1 MSSLRNAVNRR
12 VHRER
17 DQLEDRKHRYG
28 LLEKHKDYR
37 LRAQDHNK
45 KKAQLKSLRK
55 KAEDRNEDEFY
66 FGMLSRKGPATALS
80 SGGKSKKW
88 DGTVAGDRG
97 NRALDTDVVRL
108 LKTQDMGYVRSA
120 RNVARKE
127 VRALEER
134 VIALGGDGGDLVEE
148 DEGDDD
154 DDMDLDLDLEDGV
167 AGAKKKNKN
176 GPATKSKKIVFSDG
190 RDERADQIRQD
201 TGGQSPAEGDD
212 EEEEEEQKKAPAGQ
226 DPGKLAAEQKKK
238 RLLAKLKRR
247 LQSSRKKQSVLAKAE
262 YELEIQRA
270 KMAKTAT
277 IGGVTKKGK
286 KFKVR
291 ERKR

>member
-17 DQLEDRKHRYG
+17 DQLQDRKNRYG

-37 LRAQDHNK
+37 LRAQDHNR

-80 SGGKSKKW
+80 SGSKRW

-97 NRALDTDVVRL
+97 NKALDINVVRL
-108 LKTQDMGYVRSA
+108 LKTQDMGYIRSVRNIA
-120 RNVARKE
+120 MKE
-127 VRALEER
+127 VRTLEER
-134 VIALGGDGGDLVEE
+134 VIALGGDIDNLLNNEDEE
-148 DEGDDD
+148 DEE
-154 DDMDLDLDLEDGV
+154 DDMDMDFDFGDELSG
-167 AGAKKKNKN
+167 KKKPAQKN
-176 GPATKSKKIVFSDG
+176 KKIIFADG
-190 RDERADQIRQD
+190 EDERESRIQQNME
-201 TGGQSPAEGDD
+201 QESPEEDD
-212 EEEEEEQKKAPAGQ
+212 EGPKGDNPEKLRTEQKQ
-226 DPGKLAAEQKKK
+226 KLLEKLQR
-238 RLLAKLKRR
+238 RLLNA
-247 LQSSRKKQSVLAKAE
+247 RKKQRVLAQAE
-262 YELEIQRA
+262 QELEIQRA
-270 KMAKTAT
+270 RMAKTAT
-277 IGGVTKKGK
+277 IGGVTKSGK